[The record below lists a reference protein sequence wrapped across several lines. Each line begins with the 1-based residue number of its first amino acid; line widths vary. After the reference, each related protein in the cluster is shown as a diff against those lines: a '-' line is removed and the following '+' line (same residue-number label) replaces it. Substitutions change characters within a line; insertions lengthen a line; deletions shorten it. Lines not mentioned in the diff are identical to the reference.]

1 MEIIETTQI
10 VKPPLVN
17 VETASQYVDAA
28 FSFLPDNALLRY
40 LIGLALILFL
50 IFALKYAARA
60 LDRMAE
66 KFLSKHSFLD
76 KHWMPVIARSKILT
90 DIFFWIG
97 MVFLSSISSAFLQDA
112 YPKVSAVVIRVLNG
126 IVIVSFVLIISSF
139 LNMISDKFSA
149 SLKLPIKG
157 IAQAAKILIWV
168 FAALLVIATLANK
181 DPMLLLGGL
190 TALSAIMML
199 IFKDSIL
206 GLTSGFQLLMNDLVR
221 VGDWI
226 VIPSQNA
233 DGNVIDIMLT
243 TVRVQNWDNTVV
255 NIPAYNLV
263 ANSFTNW
270 RGVFDSGG
278 RRIKRAINID
288 IKSIRF
294 LNDNDI
300 KRLEKINLIRP
311 YLEQKEEELK
321 TANASLGDA
330 ADNYNARRISN
341 IGTFRKYC
349 VEYLKNNPNISKKF
363 TCMVRQLEP
372 TSEGLPLEIYAF
384 SNDTAWVNYEDIQ
397 SDIFDHFLSIISL
410 FDLKVYQSL
419 GDNYFQQHT
428 K

>member
-10 VKPPLVN
+10 VKPPIIGA
-17 VETASQYVDAA
+17 ETAGQYVGTF
-28 FSFLPDNALLRY
+28 FSFLPEHALLRY

-50 IFALKYAARA
+50 IFVLKYAARA

-66 KFLSKHSFLD
+66 NFLNKHSFLD
-76 KHWMPVIARSKILT
+76 KNWLPVIARSKILT

-97 MVFLSSISSAFLQDA
+97 MVFLSGISSAFLQDA

-126 IVIVSFVLIISSF
+126 IVIISFVLVISS
-139 LNMISDKFSA
+139 LLSMLSDKFSS

-157 IAQAAKILIWV
+157 LTQAAKLLLWV

-294 LNDNDI
+294 LNDGDI

-311 YLEQKEEELK
+311 YLEQKEEELHA
-321 TANASLGDA
+321 ANASLGDA

-363 TCMVRQLEP
+363 TCMVRQLAP
-372 TSEGLPLEIYAF
+372 TSEGLPLEVYAF

-397 SDIFDHFLSIISL
+397 SDIFDHLLSIISL

-419 GDNYFQQHT
+419 GDNYFQQQ